1 MLHAFMIKPGLLLAN
16 AGYQSNW
23 VEVLSQPFMRN
34 AFIAGSLVAIASG
47 MLGYFVV
54 VREGEFAAH
63 ALGHIGFPG
72 ATGAVLLG
80 LSPTLGLAVFCVG
93 GALVIGALGKRA
105 SERATATGTVLAF
118 ATGLGIL
125 FASLATESSTTVTNV
140 LFGNLLAVSTG
151 QIKVFALF
159 TIALGLVLAVIAR
172 PLMFASVNP
181 DVAEAKGVAVK
192 ALGIVFLVLMGLVV
206 TMAVQVVGTLLLFAL
221 VVTPPATALKLTARP
236 IRVVLLGTAIGLAA
250 VILGLITATILNL
263 PPSFFIVSYSFLTWL
278 IVLGATR
285 EQHRSGH

>member
-1 MLHAFMIKPGLLLAN
+1 MLHGFLLPQHLLLAN

-23 VEVLSQPFMRN
+23 LEVLGQPFMRN

-159 TIALGLVLAVIAR
+159 TIALGLVLVVIAR

-181 DVAEAKGVAVK
+181 EVAEAKGVAVK
-192 ALGIVFLVLMGLVV
+192 ALGIAFLVLMGLVV

-285 EQHRSGH
+285 EQHRSDH

>member
-1 MLHAFMIKPGLLLAN
+1 MIKPGLLLAN

-140 LFGNLLAVSTG
+140 LFGNLLAVSAG
-151 QIKVFALF
+151 QIKVFVLF
-159 TIALGLVLAVIAR
+159 TIALALVLAVIAR

-250 VILGLITATILNL
+250 VVLGLITATILNL

>member
-1 MLHAFMIKPGLLLAN
+1 MDRTRPAE
-16 AGYQSNW
+16 SS
-23 VEVLSQPFMRN
+23 VRS
-34 AFIAGSLVAIASG
+34 FIRLPNRS
-47 MLGYFVV
+47 
-54 VREGEFAAH
+54 
-63 ALGHIGFPG
+63 
-72 ATGAVLLG
+72 
-80 LSPTLGLAVFCVG
+80 
-93 GALVIGALGKRA
+93 
-105 SERATATGTVLAF
+105 
-118 ATGLGIL
+118 GLGIL

-159 TIALGLVLAVIAR
+159 TIALALVLAAIAR

-236 IRVVLLGTAIGLAA
+236 IRVVLLGTAIGLGA

-263 PPSFFIVSYSFLTWL
+263 PPSFFVVSYSFLTWL

-285 EQHRSGH
+285 EQHRSDH

>member
-1 MLHAFMIKPGLLLAN
+1 VLHGFMIEPGLLLAD

-23 VEVLSQPFMRN
+23 VEVLGQPFMRN
-34 AFIAGSLVAIASG
+34 AFVAGALVAIASG

-151 QIKVFALF
+151 QIKVFAIF

-181 DVAEAKGVAVK
+181 EVAEAKGVAVK

-285 EQHRSGH
+285 EQHRSAH